1 MPLLL
6 SFISILCLV
15 LLIVW
20 CRLDTFIS
28 FMLVSVGLGL
38 VCGLDIHRITD
49 AIQRGIGNIMGSLV
63 IILGFGAMLGRLI
76 ADSGAAQQITQS
88 LVRLAGVR
96 RIQWAMA
103 LSGFLVGLPMF
114 FGAGFMV
121 LMPLV
126 YAVAA
131 ATDLPLLYLGVPVL
145 SALSVAH
152 GFLPPHPAVTA
163 ITEQLHANIGK
174 TLLYGLVV
182 AAPTIF
188 LSGIVFGRTMR
199 RYSFVPKPTVL
210 TVKLMDPQRLPGL
223 GTSLVTTL
231 MPLILLT
238 ATTISGLI
246 PGAGPTAVPSTIP
259 ATAPAPGSPG
269 LSHSA
274 VITPQTTHSAAT
286 IVQKTIAFVGDPDMA
301 MLISVLTAIWLLGL
315 RRGSPMRDVMRS
327 LGEAFKG
334 VAPIMLI
341 IAGAGAFMQVMTDAG
356 VNGYI
361 AQRLAHTAVSP
372 LVLGWSVAALIR
384 ICTGS
389 STVAALTT
397 VGILLPL
404 LQQSHVR
411 PELMVLAVGAGSMTF
426 SHVSDG
432 GFWLFKE
439 YFNLTIR
446 QTFATWTVM
455 ETMVSV
461 VGGLM
466 VLLLDQIVH

>member
-20 CRLDTFIS
+20 CKLDTFIS
-28 FMLVSVGLGL
+28 FMLVSVALGL

-163 ITEQLHANIGK
+163 ITEQLHANIGL

-238 ATTISGLI
+238 ATTISGFI
-246 PGAGPTAVPSTIP
+246 AGAGPTAANSGI
-259 ATAPAPGSPG
+259 SY
-269 LSHSA
+269 SA
-274 VITPQTTHSAAT
+274 VIASPASHSAAT
-286 IVQKTIAFVGDPDMA
+286 IVQKTIAFIGDPDMA

-327 LGEAFKG
+327 LQEAFKS

>member
-20 CRLDTFIS
+20 CRLNTFIS
-28 FMLVSVGLGL
+28 FMLVSIGLGL
-38 VCGLDIHRITD
+38 VCGLGIHRITD

-88 LVRLAGVR
+88 LVRLSGIR

-174 TLLYGLVV
+174 TLLYGIIVG
-182 AAPTIF
+182 APTII
-188 LSGIVFGRTMR
+188 LSGIVFGRTMK
-199 RYSFVPKPTVL
+199 RYAYVPKPIVL
-210 TVKLMDPQRLPGL
+210 QVKLMDPQRLPSL

-238 ATTISGLI
+238 ATTISGFI
-246 PGAGPTAVPSTIP
+246 PGAVTLKKG
-259 ATAPAPGSPG
+259 
-269 LSHSA
+269 
-274 VITPQTTHSAAT
+274 
-286 IVQKTIAFVGDPDMA
+286 IAFIGDPDMA
-301 MLISVLTAIWLLGL
+301 MLISVLTAVWLLGL

-327 LGEAFKG
+327 LEEAFKS

-361 AQRLAHTAVSP
+361 AGRLANISVSP
-372 LVLGWSVAALIR
+372 LILGWSVAALIR

-404 LQQSHVR
+404 LQQSHVQ

-466 VLLLDQIVH
+466 VLLLNQIVH